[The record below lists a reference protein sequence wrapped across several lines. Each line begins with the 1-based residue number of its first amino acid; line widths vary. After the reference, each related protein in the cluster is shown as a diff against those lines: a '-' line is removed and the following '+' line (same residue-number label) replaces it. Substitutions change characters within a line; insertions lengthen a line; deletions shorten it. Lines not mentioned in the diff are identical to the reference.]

1 MTMSCHPVIGN
12 AKNNVHI
19 RLYLP
24 WHVESLLSQVW
35 FPRHVLVADPDRSK
49 LLSQKNV
56 ATTPTPY
63 SPLGRATGTSYEMPP
78 SAGAVNGG
86 QVAMHA

>member
-1 MTMSCHPVIGN
+1 M
-12 AKNNVHI
+12 
-19 RLYLP
+19 
-24 WHVESLLSQVW
+24 SQVW
-35 FPRHVLVADPDRSK
+35 FPRHILVADPDRSK

-63 SPLGRATGTSYEMPP
+63 SPLGRAAGTSYEMSP

-86 QVAMHA
+86 QVAIIMHEQV

>member
-1 MTMSCHPVIGN
+1 MSYHPVIGN
-12 AKNNVHI
+12 VNNNVHI

-35 FPRHVLVADPDRSK
+35 FPRHVLVTDPDRSK
-49 LLSQKNV
+49 LLSQENV

-63 SPLGRATGTSYEMPP
+63 SPLAKE
-78 SAGAVNGG
+78 AW
-86 QVAMHA
+86 